1 MSTMQLFM
9 TVVRTQILTV
19 LAKKHVLMDPINI
32 VVAVGL
38 LQVLNIRAKVR
49 NLAVQMTSKVFQ

>member
-49 NLAVQMTSKVFQ
+49 NLDVQMTSKVFQ